1 MKYTVGTLAKL
12 FGVSTNTI
20 RRYSEMGYIIP
31 RKDKDSKYNY
41 YDIYDVNRIVE
52 VRMYRKFGLSHDEIK
67 KIVESDIKGI
77 VDSFEKRLTT
87 MENEINKLKALQN
100 MFKANMIMIKR
111 IEEYESGYIMQDVE
125 ATYYIEYQK
134 EQRLFEEQERLKSIQ
149 NFMYCLPETKEVLI
163 FKKHDII
170 KNKFEC
176 SFGVAAKKKDIDKF
190 NIEIN
195 KYMTFL
201 PVQKCIYF
209 PMKTYFGGNEVT
221 KINNDIR
228 KEKFESALNYLKSTN
243 HILNNDIL
251 GFNITSFMENNT
263 RFNYTL
269 MCLPVVEIRN

>member
-31 RKDKDSKYNY
+31 RKDKYSKYSY

-67 KIVESDIKGI
+67 KIVKSDVTGI
-77 VDSFEKRLTT
+77 VDSFEKRLDI
-87 MENEINKLKALQN
+87 MENEINKLKALRN

-111 IEEYESGYIMQDVE
+111 IEEYESGYITQNVE

-134 EQRLFEEQERLKSIQ
+134 EQKLFEEEERLKSIQ

-163 FKKHDII
+163 FKKNDIM
-170 KNKFEC
+170 KSKFEC
-176 SFGVAAKKKDIDKF
+176 SFGVAAKKKDIDEF

-201 PVQKCIYF
+201 PAQKCIYF
-209 PMKTYFGGNEVT
+209 PIKTYFGGNEVT
-221 KINNDIR
+221 KINNNIK
-228 KEKFESALNYLKSTN
+228 KEKFENALSYLKNTN
-243 HILNNDIL
+243 YTLNNDIL
-251 GFNITSFMENNT
+251 GFNITSFMENNS

-269 MCLPVVEIRN
+269 ICLPVSEIR